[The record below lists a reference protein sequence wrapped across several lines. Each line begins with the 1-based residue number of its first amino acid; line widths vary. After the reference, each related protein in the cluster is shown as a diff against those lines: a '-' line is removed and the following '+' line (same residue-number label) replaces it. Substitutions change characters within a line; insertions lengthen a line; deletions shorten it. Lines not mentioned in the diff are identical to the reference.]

1 MFDFDVGI
9 FPDISQHDVGA
20 RASINVLDIGLLNI
34 SANYTG
40 EDNPYGESELS
51 SLGAS
56 FVLPLFKYFST
67 SFSLNGLE
75 FTRDSFK
82 QEMYGISGRMFLHDI
97 KYGIIGTTLGY
108 SENKS
113 SRQTLYDGQV
123 SSYSLYGSYYFDD
136 ITVNATTYLWE
147 FESREWSDS
156 NASWNVSANLYP
168 LDNTKLT
175 VQGNIVNSNKN
186 FSVLLN
192 HQLFDNLILG
202 FKFDTQDINPPNSMN
217 TYGFN
222 LIYHFGNKSTM
233 KSRDRN
239 FQQTGVTQ

>member
-9 FPDISQHDVGA
+9 FPDLSEHDVGA
-20 RASINVLDIGLLNI
+20 RASINVMDIGLLNV
-34 SANYTG
+34 SVNYTG
-40 EDNPYGESELS
+40 EDNPSGGSERS

-56 FVLPLFKYFST
+56 FVLPVSKYFST
-67 SFSLNGLE
+67 SFSFSGLE
-75 FTRDSFK
+75 FKNSLVK
-82 QEMYGISGRMFLHDI
+82 QEIYGISGRMFLHDI

-136 ITVNATTYLWE
+136 ITVNATTYLTE
-147 FESREWSDS
+147 PENRSLS

-192 HQLFDNLILG
+192 HQVFDNLILG